1 MNSAGR
7 DGAAPAS
14 SIRVDFVGLPGV
26 PSARAKL
33 RAGCW
38 VAPTDDG
45 RGDVALLELDR
56 PHGLGAPLRRL
67 SASWDRE
74 VHTYGFPPN
83 IKDGVWAK
91 TMLSGNGGPGAEWVQ
106 MDLRYPGQRVSR
118 GFSGA
123 AVVDH
128 ETGYVIGMV
137 VSEYTDDRVGLS
149 WMLPVETI
157 IRYLPLVSDWVAG
170 EMAVHTVLARRS
182 HAPASDFGVARQVT
196 NWLRQ
201 PEPGSVMIVATGD
214 DGSAASAELSRAV
227 VLADRE
233 QRPVSAKEIGAA
245 TPKEAVPPPGSV
257 DLAFDASG
265 MTVADVSR
273 RIADRIG
280 IPVAEPADVTSW
292 VRADT
297 LPITLVVDGVDN
309 AVQPDALVSE
319 VFTPLVARGAR
330 LLLGFRRAS
339 SPSLSMARSLKADR
353 LGPVPEPGAVKLGLD
368 RLDGLVR
375 DVKEREG
382 RLWREHESAAGST
395 AIGSWLGLARDLMS
409 AHPEAIRHALLLTD
423 GKNEGETR
431 AQLDLVLQSCAGR
444 FYCDARGIGEGYDPK
459 ELRHIVAILRG
470 EADAV
475 REDEELTA
483 DFQKIMAAAIN
494 RLVPDLRIRIEPAPF
509 ARVRFVKQR
518 HPTDRD
524 LTPQDGADLGER
536 MLDFSTGSWGEDIRE
551 YHVSLAVDHEDCPL
565 DEDLQAARVALTI
578 VRPGSVEVEPC
589 GGRSPIVV
597 HWTDEPALS
606 TQLDAS
612 FAHYSRHA
620 ELNQAVADGCDAYE
634 AGRRADAELHWG
646 RAVQLATELDND
658 EILDRLTRMVDVI
671 DASEGWVRIKADAQY
686 RDFLILRMIEDST
699 SRPPDDPH
707 ASDPKPVGP
716 DITCWECGRIS
727 PGDAVFCE
735 QCGGRLRNQDSGT
748 RLLTGLRRD
757 RGLRFGAQRRLVGW
771 DVGEVAAATDD
782 EDGAR
787 GLARGTAASDGCCRR
802 VVDTGVHPGSS
813 NRPGG
818 PHAGRSGHPR
828 GVQRARIPCSS

>member
-233 QRPVSAKEIGAA
+233 QRPVSAEEIGAA
-245 TPKEAVPPPGSV
+245 TPNEAVPPPGSV

-353 LGPVPEPGAVKLGLD
+353 LGPAPEPGAVKLGLD

-382 RLWREHESAAGST
+382 RLWREHE
-395 AIGSWLGLARDLMS
+395 
-409 AHPEAIRHALLLTD
+409 
-423 GKNEGETR
+423 
-431 AQLDLVLQSCAGR
+431 
-444 FYCDARGIGEGYDPK
+444 
-459 ELRHIVAILRG
+459 
-470 EADAV
+470 
-475 REDEELTA
+475 
-483 DFQKIMAAAIN
+483 
-494 RLVPDLRIRIEPAPF
+494 
-509 ARVRFVKQR
+509 RV
-518 HPTDRD
+518 
-524 LTPQDGADLGER
+524 
-536 MLDFSTGSWGEDIRE
+536 
-551 YHVSLAVDHEDCPL
+551 
-565 DEDLQAARVALTI
+565 AARVKRVPPAPAYAIAFRLRLGALGEAENGGAHSSWLAAQI
-578 VRPGSVEVEPC
+578 GACEAAIDRAVRRMDAHGARLAMLLERRGELRKLLGAYNAKAVDLGIAEEAGAASMYHAAHSELWEAT
-589 GGRSPIVV
+589 
-597 HWTDEPALS
+597 TD
-606 TQLDAS
+606 LDA
-612 FAHYSRHA
+612 AA
-620 ELNQAVADGCDAYE
+620 ELV
-634 AGRRADAELHWG
+634 RRYAA
-646 RAVQLATELDND
+646 A
-658 EILDRLTRMVDVI
+658 
-671 DASEGWVRIKADAQY
+671 
-686 RDFLILRMIEDST
+686 LRSN
-699 SRPPDDPH
+699 S
-707 ASDPKPVGP
+707 SGPVG
-716 DITCWECGRIS
+716 GS
-727 PGDAVFCE
+727 
-735 QCGGRLRNQDSGT
+735 
-748 RLLTGLRRD
+748 
-757 RGLRFGAQRRLVGW
+757 
-771 DVGEVAAATDD
+771 
-782 EDGAR
+782 AR
-787 GLARGTAASDGCCRR
+787 
-802 VVDTGVHPGSS
+802 
-813 NRPGG
+813 
-818 PHAGRSGHPR
+818 
-828 GVQRARIPCSS
+828 